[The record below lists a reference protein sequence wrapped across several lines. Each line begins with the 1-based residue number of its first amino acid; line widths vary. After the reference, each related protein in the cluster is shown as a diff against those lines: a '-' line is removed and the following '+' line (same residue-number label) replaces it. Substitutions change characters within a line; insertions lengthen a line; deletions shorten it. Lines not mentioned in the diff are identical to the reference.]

1 MSKPVILLHYHYK
14 GSTIKS
20 PQISQKSQGG
30 SDLWSFSKA
39 EIQNYKWSYNAK
51 NQEKKKKALPE
62 QPHLVFETGH
72 MEWQSTGQTGVEK
85 NFTPKSVL

>member
-1 MSKPVILLHYHYK
+1 MVIQCK
-14 GSTIKS
+14 ESGK
-20 PQISQKSQGG
+20 
-30 SDLWSFSKA
+30 
-39 EIQNYKWSYNAK
+39 
-51 NQEKKKKALPE
+51 KKKKALPE